1 MNDIL
6 IYKKLNNLYLPYR
19 KIIFKIMFENFSIT
33 NFLDTTYK
41 NLLNNK
47 SITIEIYNLED
58 FEKLKFD
65 LIKILYYNKISYNIK
80 SFNNKVIL
88 TLNLDTNKN
97 NIIFYKFNLDDLFK
111 ILNLNIDNS
120 NEYLLH
126 ISKNLSNIK
135 Y

>member
-1 MNDIL
+1 MNNIFKF
-6 IYKKLNNLYLPYR
+6 KKLNYIFL
-19 KIIFKIMFENFSIT
+19 KIHILIINIMLEKFSIF
-33 NFLDTTYK
+33 NILDSSYK
-41 NLLNNK
+41 NNK
-47 SITIEIYNLED
+47 TIDIEIYNTKD
-58 FEKLKFD
+58 FDKLKFD

-80 SFNNKVIL
+80 SFNNKVVL
-88 TLNLDTNKN
+88 TLNLDTDQN

-111 ILNLNIDNS
+111 ILNLNIDNL

>member
-1 MNDIL
+1 MNNIFKF
-6 IYKKLNNLYLPYR
+6 KKLNYIFL
-19 KIIFKIMFENFSIT
+19 KIQIILINIMLENFSFFNI
-33 NFLDTTYK
+33 LDSSYK
-41 NLLNNK
+41 NNK
-47 SITIEIYNLED
+47 TIAIEIYNVVEFD
-58 FEKLKFD
+58 KLKFD

-80 SFNNKVIL
+80 SFNNKIIL

>member
-1 MNDIL
+1 MNNIFKF
-6 IYKKLNNLYLPYR
+6 KKLNYIFI
-19 KIIFKIMFENFSIT
+19 KIQILILNIMLEKFSIF
-33 NFLDTTYK
+33 NILDSSYK
-41 NLLNNK
+41 NNK
-47 SITIEIYNLED
+47 TIDIEIYNTKD
-58 FEKLKFD
+58 FDKLKFD

-80 SFNNKVIL
+80 SFNNKVVL
-88 TLNLDTNKN
+88 TLNLDTDQN

-111 ILNLNIDNS
+111 ILNLNIDNL

>member
-1 MNDIL
+1 MNNIFKF
-6 IYKKLNNLYLPYR
+6 KKLNYIFL
-19 KIIFKIMFENFSIT
+19 KIQILIINIMLEKFSIF
-33 NFLDTTYK
+33 NILDSSYK
-41 NLLNNK
+41 NSK
-47 SITIEIYNLED
+47 TIAIEIYNVEEFD
-58 FEKLKFD
+58 KLKFD
-65 LIKILYYNKISYNIK
+65 LIKILYYNKISYNLK